1 MYGCLNAKPEKSF
14 IAAKKERKGKQSVW
28 LVCWCVQTVM
38 LKYITVYTHKE
49 ETMTSHDLADTN
61 RQKNSSY
68 VIKGYYVGL
77 RKTREKEGWR

>member
-1 MYGCLNAKPEKSF
+1 
-14 IAAKKERKGKQSVW
+14 
-28 LVCWCVQTVM
+28 M